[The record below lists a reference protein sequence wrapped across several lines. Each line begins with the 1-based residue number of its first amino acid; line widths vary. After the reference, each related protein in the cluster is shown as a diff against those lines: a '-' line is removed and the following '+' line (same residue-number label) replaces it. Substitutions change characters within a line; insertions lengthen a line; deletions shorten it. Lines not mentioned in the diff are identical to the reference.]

1 MKKIK
6 LFLSLCMM
14 CLCVAVLC
22 MGILAVSSATYNIN
36 GNISYNMVDG
46 VALVNTRVYKV
57 AGTNSSLSTSCTTLS
72 TMTFETIE
80 QTSGYV
86 LSQKLDTKAT
96 LSSGAISSE
105 ISAGSINISFGAT
118 DSSVYYYT
126 FYIVIN
132 ITNLT
137 NAGAL
142 SATLS
147 DNTTYASTIS
157 KVVNTSQM
165 TIIKQ
170 GETKNI
176 VIGLTIPN
184 TTTDEIDIEVN
195 YSLSISYN
203 IYYTCT
209 LDSTTIYF
217 TKDMTWTEYVATLS
231 DSNSFDVSGEYLLYN
246 SNKIKIN
253 STKVTPSDKIVDG
266 GTYSLVPVG
275 YGTCTV
281 GTLTLTFELG
291 TTWREFI
298 TANPSFGFEIKYW
311 TKYDEYYIECAN
323 TGSGCYFELYMKSSG
338 YVLADDTMI
347 NGQVYSSNDRSG
359 AQGRDWHWVY
369 YPIDSCKCPKFKYKT
384 KSEKFALYLEYK
396 VQNLHPSSWQKC
408 EQRT

>member
-14 CLCVAVLC
+14 CLCIAVLC

-96 LSSGAISSE
+96 LSSGATSSE
-105 ISAGSINISFGAT
+105 ISAGSINIGFGAT

-137 NAGAL
+137 DNGAL
-142 SATLS
+142 SATLT
-147 DNTTYASTIS
+147 DNTTYASTIT

-165 TIIKQ
+165 TTIEK
-170 GETKNI
+170 GDTKNI
-176 VIGLTIPN
+176 VIGLTIPS
-184 TTTDEIDIEVN
+184 TTTDEVYSTIN
-195 YSLSISYN
+195 YSITVSFSKYQ
-203 IYYTCT
+203 CT
-209 LDSTTIYF
+209 LDGTTIYF
-217 TKDMTWTEYVATLS
+217 TKDMTWAEYVATLS
-231 DSNSFDVSGEYLLYN
+231 DSSSFDVSGEYLLYN
-246 SNKIKIN
+246 SNKIEIN

-266 GTYSLVPVG
+266 GTYSLVTVE

-298 TANPSFGFEIKYW
+298 TANPSYEFNIETRNTIGTSSSKCGLYGCLAYEAPDSTHKYV
-311 TKYDEYYIECAN
+311 Y
-323 TGSGCYFELYMKSSG
+323 
-338 YVLADDTMI
+338 ADDKMVD
-347 NGQVYSSNDRSG
+347 QHVYVGDIG
-359 AQGRDWHWVY
+359 G
-369 YPIDSCKCPKFKYKT
+369 PT
-384 KSEKFALYLEYK
+384 
-396 VQNLHPSSWQKC
+396 
-408 EQRT
+408 